1 MHTEHADID
10 AQLRTLLEQRV
21 RLNHASTVDAQASLL
36 DLGLDS
42 TAILSLV
49 VGIEERFGIEIPDR
63 DITIDN
69 FGSIAAITRY
79 VASQQSP

>member
-21 RLNHASTVDAQASLL
+21 RFAHAASVDERTSLL

-42 TAILSLV
+42 TGILSLV

-63 DITIDN
+63 DITVDN
-69 FGSIAAITRY
+69 FGSVAAITRY
-79 VASQQSP
+79 VAGQQAP

>member
-1 MHTEHADID
+1 MQTEQANIE
-10 AQLRTLLEQRV
+10 AQLRDLLV
-21 RLNHASTVDAQASLL
+21 RRLRFERAATVDGEAPLL

-63 DITIDN
+63 DITLDN
-69 FGSIAAITRY
+69 FASLGAITRY
-79 VASQQSP
+79 VAGPSRS

>member
-1 MHTEHADID
+1 VQTEQANIE
-10 AQLRTLLEQRV
+10 AQLRDLLTG
-21 RLNHASTVDAQASLL
+21 RLRFDRAATVDAEASLL

-63 DITIDN
+63 DITLDN
-69 FGSIAAITRY
+69 FSSLRAISHY
-79 VASQQSP
+79 VARNRDR

>member
-1 MHTEHADID
+1 MQSEHADID

-21 RLNHASTVDAQASLL
+21 RLAHAATVDAQASLL

-42 TAILSLV
+42 TGILSLV

-63 DITIDN
+63 DITVDN
-69 FGSIAAITRY
+69 FGSVATITRY
-79 VASQQSP
+79 VAGQRSP

>member
-21 RLNHASTVDAQASLL
+21 RLDHASTVDAQASLL

-63 DITIDN
+63 DITVDN
-69 FGSIAAITRY
+69 FGSIAGITSY
-79 VASQQSP
+79 VARQQSP

>member
-1 MHTEHADID
+1 MQTEHADID

-21 RLNHASTVDAQASLL
+21 RLDHASTVDAQASLL

-63 DITIDN
+63 DINVDN
-69 FGSIAAITRY
+69 FGSIAGITSY
-79 VASQQSP
+79 VARQQSP

>member
-1 MHTEHADID
+1 VHTEHADID

-63 DITIDN
+63 DITVDN
-69 FGSIAAITRY
+69 FGSVAAITRY
-79 VASQQSP
+79 VAGQRSP